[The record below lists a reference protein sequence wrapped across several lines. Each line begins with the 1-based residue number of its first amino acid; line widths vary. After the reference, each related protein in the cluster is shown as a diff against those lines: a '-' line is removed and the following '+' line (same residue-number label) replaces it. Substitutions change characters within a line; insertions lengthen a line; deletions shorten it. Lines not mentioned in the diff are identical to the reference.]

1 MFDYMLLLLQIS
13 AGDKMKTTDIIRHS
27 KEKSI
32 FCDKISMWNRNR
44 AIPIFSI
51 EKECIFADIFYSIVS
66 KYCYDFLSEREKKE
80 LVYEKLN
87 IYYDDF
93 IISDTKTLNDI
104 SKEICDLYQ
113 KSLQEYKFLHRVK
126 KNNEHEIKHLKQK
139 NIELEELVIS
149 LQNKIII
156 ITSHNIDN

>member
-1 MFDYMLLLLQIS
+1 M
-13 AGDKMKTTDIIRHS
+13 
-27 KEKSI
+27 
-32 FCDKISMWNRNR
+32 
-44 AIPIFSI
+44 
-51 EKECIFADIFYSIVS
+51 
-66 KYCYDFLSEREKKE
+66 SEREKKE

-93 IISDTKTLNDI
+93 IISDNKTLNDI